1 MEWLNPYQVQIATFV
16 LINILLALSV
26 YMTLAT
32 GQLSLGQAGFMSIGA
47 YTAGLFVKVLG
58 WPLLPALGMAMITP
72 ALVALIIGWPT
83 LRLRGLYL
91 AIATLGFGEVVRV
104 IILNLPFTGGALGL
118 KGLPSLGTMLM
129 EPLKAMGMTKPPLGL
144 SVPLFKAILSFG
156 FILMIVLL
164 VFWLLARLMH
174 ARVGRAF
181 SAIRSDEVAAQAMG
195 IQLQAYKMISFVM
208 GSMLAGLGGGLFAFV
223 TTAIAPEDFS
233 YHRVVEMLSFAVIGG
248 SELLW
253 GPVLG
258 AVLLTTLPEVLR
270 ILSDYKMLFY
280 GFTLLL
286 VMALR
291 PRGLL
296 TLDTVRFWR
305 RRLKSVT
312 NDKA

>member
-1 MEWLNPYQVQIATFV
+1 MEWLNPYQVQIATFI

-47 YTAGLFVKVLG
+47 YTAALFVKNLG
-58 WPLLPALGMAMITP
+58 WPLLPALVMAMLSP
-72 ALVALIIGWPT
+72 ALVALVIGWPT

-104 IILNLPFTGGALGL
+104 VILNLPFTGGALGL

-129 EPLKAMGMTKPPLGL
+129 EPLKAMGMTKPPFGL
-144 SVPLFKAILSFG
+144 SVPLFKALLTFVFI
-156 FILMIVLL
+156 FILILIVL
-164 VFWLLARLMH
+164 WLLARLMK

-181 SAIRSDEVAAQAMG
+181 YAIRSDEVAAQAMG
-195 IQLQAYKMISFVM
+195 IHLQSYKMLSFVM

-248 SELLW
+248 SELIW

-258 AVLLTTLPEVLR
+258 AILLTALPEVLR

-280 GFTLLL
+280 GLTLLL

-291 PRGLL
+291 PRGLF

-305 RRLKSVT
+305 RRKKTVP
-312 NDKA
+312 NDGA